1 MPLYYQFLRV
11 WPALVGLNSGARI
24 TVSIAVCEDSHV
36 LHSISGG
43 CHRNCLVAKH
53 GISHISKV
61 CLILGSGVVMVKGGN
76 VSALKSSTAHSTLV
90 QDMATAI
97 GTDGF
102 LSGVLESLKDFND
115 NFFRNFF
122 LDVNKVLCYQRAE
135 DVRARVCVPAV
146 C

>member
-1 MPLYYQFLRV
+1 
-11 WPALVGLNSGARI
+11 
-24 TVSIAVCEDSHV
+24 
-36 LHSISGG
+36 
-43 CHRNCLVAKH
+43 
-53 GISHISKV
+53 
-61 CLILGSGVVMVKGGN
+61 